1 MENKKNVAVIGL
13 WHLGCSVAASL
24 ASSGFNVT
32 GFDFD
37 KKDIEKLQQGILPI
51 QEAGLTELT
60 QTMLKL
66 KQLSFTSDFSK
77 LKGSQF
83 IVIGYD
89 TPVGDND
96 KPNLFVIEKA
106 VRAIGKYASTNSTV
120 IIMSQIPA
128 GTSRKIFN
136 KLKKKIKGLE
146 VVYNPENLR
155 LSQAIDTYL
164 NADRQIIGVSSKVAE
179 ERMRDFYS
187 FYKNPILFMS
197 LESAEFVKHGVN
209 SFLAMSVS
217 FINQISDLSEK
228 LGANIVD
235 VVKGM
240 KSDTRIGQKAFLAPG
255 LGFAGGTLGR
265 DLRVLEGLA
274 QVNKVSLPL
283 ITVIYKINQNRKE
296 VFYKKIIG
304 QLKNLKGKKIVM
316 FGLVYKP
323 GTNTLRR
330 SLALEIA
337 NWLTKKG
344 AVVNGFDPS
353 LDNPKLVLPVKLFSD
368 PYEASMGA
376 DAVVIITEWPE
387 FKNLDYNKI
396 SKNLKQLN
404 IFDTKNILSKNDLES
419 LNFNYFGTG
428 IGKYDL

>member
-1 MENKKNVAVIGL
+1 M
-13 WHLGCSVAASL
+13 
-24 ASSGFNVT
+24 
-32 GFDFD
+32 
-37 KKDIEKLQQGILPI
+37 
-51 QEAGLTELT
+51 
-60 QTMLKL
+60 
-66 KQLSFTSDFSK
+66 
-77 LKGSQF
+77 
-83 IVIGYD
+83 
-89 TPVGDND
+89 
-96 KPNLFVIEKA
+96 
-106 VRAIGKYASTNSTV
+106 
-120 IIMSQIPA
+120 
-128 GTSRKIFN
+128 
-136 KLKKKIKGLE
+136 
-146 VVYNPENLR
+146 
-155 LSQAIDTYL
+155 
-164 NADRQIIGVSSKVAE
+164 
-179 ERMRDFYS
+179 
-187 FYKNPILFMS
+187 
-197 LESAEFVKHGVN
+197 
-209 SFLAMSVS
+209 
-217 FINQISDLSEK
+217 
-228 LGANIVD
+228 
-235 VVKGM
+235 
-240 KSDTRIGQKAFLAPG
+240 
-255 LGFAGGTLGR
+255 
-265 DLRVLEGLA
+265 A

-283 ITVIYKINQNRKE
+283 ITDIYKINQNRKE